1 MVSLLKLGGSI
12 VTFKDKPLTFNSI
25 AVANISKALSKFI
38 EDEHE
43 HLIIV
48 HGGGSFG
55 HYYSVKYDIHS
66 RVDRYSL
73 EGISYVR
80 CSMVELNHLIVSIML
95 KNGLKPFTVHP
106 SSLFIKG
113 KDINLDAMKR
123 LKDIAEYG
131 LVPVVH
137 GDIMHY
143 DKDLY
148 YILSGDELMSI
159 IARYVN
165 PKVAVFAL
173 SVDGVYKDINSKE
186 LIKELKYTSDAFIS
200 EVSIDV
206 TGGMKRKIREAFNIA
221 SMGIDVWFING
232 LYTDRLV
239 NALKGYE
246 TVGTIVRGRV

>member
-12 VTFKDKPLTFNSI
+12 VTFKDKPLAFNSI
-25 AVANISKALSKFI
+25 AVDNISKALSKFI

-113 KDINLDAMKR
+113 KDINLDAMNR
-123 LKDIAEYG
+123 LKDMAEHG

-173 SVDGVYKDINSKE
+173 SVDGVYKDIKSKE
-186 LIKELKYTSDAFIS
+186 LVKELKYASDAFIS

-221 SMGIDVWFING
+221 SMGIDVWFVNG
-232 LYTDRLV
+232 LYTDRV
-239 NALKGYE
+239 VDALKGYE